1 MTPLFEL
8 HAIKEKKKD
17 SRKRKK
23 TKPLKKFRTISLAKK
38 KIFFKEKNAT

>member
-8 HAIKEKKKD
+8 HTIKEKKKNLKK
-17 SRKRKK
+17 SKK

-38 KIFFKEKNAT
+38 IFFKEKNAT